1 MKKSKENGL
10 YDTQNI
16 SSKRRLGTSSDSKN
30 FKYSYQGN
38 EQSFGMNTVQSSNLS
53 YNQGKVSLMNAT
65 KLNYN
70 PINHSV

>member
-10 YDTQNI
+10 YDIQNFT
-16 SSKRRLGTSSDSKN
+16 KRRLGTSSDSKN
-30 FKYSYQGN
+30 FIYSYQGN
-38 EQSFGMNTVQSSNLS
+38 EQGFGMSTVQSSNLS